1 MDNAPISV
9 PQQWVRDRRQ
19 VCDHMTRQRHS
30 PRVSSRGPPLEHPAQ
45 RTARMVPLLL
55 TRIASASAASTWC
68 ADTGASASACAPSRA
83 TSASAQSPAPMKKNL
98 LTGSVNKATGRSRGD
113 RNTRH
118 TAGHRAASSICRQ
131 RWTVVLAAGC
141 RRDRRLRPHS
151 STPPPERLQVVQ
163 RLELIQEQPAMGPA
177 AELKRLKQ
185 HMSVQ
190 CISLWLEGWCSHC
203 VQPRQQ

>member
-118 TAGHRAASSICRQ
+118 TAGHRAASSICRAQ
-131 RWTVVLAAGC
+131 GRGGPSCWLRAAGGTAGFA
-141 RRDRRLRPHS
+141 RTAAPTS
-151 STPPPERLQVVQ
+151 GAPPG
-163 RLELIQEQPAMGPA
+163 GPA
-177 AELKRLKQ
+177 
-185 HMSVQ
+185 
-190 CISLWLEGWCSHC
+190 
-203 VQPRQQ
+203 P